1 MQILFE
7 GRWERSTEVEEPGC
21 QKEKKKKGQDN
32 SVYMQLLGPVFFYYF
47 FYESNLPFLAV
58 VSVLFLDA
66 L

>member
-1 MQILFE
+1 MRE
-7 GRWERSTEVEEPGC
+7 KYRSGGARVSERE
-21 QKEKKKKGQDN
+21 KKKGQDN